1 MFDVARP
8 WMKWQMNEN
17 SLFAILLRSPW
28 WMSFAIAGALAAA
41 GIALLPEQYRV
52 FAVVTGAPF
61 LVIGVIA
68 AWKQWQAPSGARIE
82 RTLENVR
89 AMSWIDFARA
99 LETAYRADGYE
110 VSAVRAPAADFTIRK
125 EWRTALV
132 SCKRWKAAR
141 TGIEP
146 LRDLHAAKEAHA
158 AHECIYIAI
167 GDVSDNARAFAVK
180 HAIRLVGAAELAQLL
195 PAAGRAAKGA

>member
-1 MFDVARP
+1 M
-8 WMKWQMNEN
+8 
-17 SLFAILLRSPW
+17 IGC
-28 WMSFAIAGALAAA
+28 IAG
-41 GIALLPEQYRV
+41 
-52 FAVVTGAPF
+52 
-61 LVIGVIA
+61 
-68 AWKQWQAPSGARIE
+68 WKQLRAPSRSRIE

-110 VSAVRAPAADFTIRK
+110 VSAISAPAADFTIRK

-141 TGIEP
+141 TGVEP
-146 LRDLHAAKEAHA
+146 LRELHAAKDDHA

-167 GDVSDNARAFAVK
+167 GEVSDNARAFAVK
-180 HAIRLVGAAELAQLL
+180 HAIRLVGGAELAQLL
-195 PAAGRAAKGA
+195 PSAGRAGKGA